1 VRGRKPACRVGFC
14 PPKGARGRGHRP
26 EGPMILSPSLYL
38 KLTLPYYLEAPGM
51 SSSPNTVSESLPT
64 GPWTL
69 YFHAPKEKRWSIDTF
84 KPIAVVNTV
93 DDIMGVFQELD
104 DKLKRGMYF
113 FMRGSVPP
121 LWENY
126 QNIRGGSYSL
136 RGGPDD
142 GVDYY
147 KTYIV
152 GSMLGLAVTN
162 TDDTIVGVSISPKIM
177 NGPNGTSKVGFY
189 VIKIWNKDCGK
200 FAKPTGLRLLH
211 SKLVLPDIVYT
222 PHVDKKM

>member
-1 VRGRKPACRVGFC
+1 
-14 PPKGARGRGHRP
+14 
-26 EGPMILSPSLYL
+26 
-38 KLTLPYYLEAPGM
+38 M
-51 SSSPNTVSESLPT
+51 SSSVSLTDSLPT

-84 KPIAVVNTV
+84 KPIAKINTLN
-93 DDIMGVFQELD
+93 DILGVFQELD

-113 FMRGSVPP
+113 CMLDPIPP

-142 GVDYY
+142 GVEFY

-152 GSMLGLAVTN
+152 GAMMGLAG
-162 TDDTIVGVSISPKIM
+162 TDKADTLVGISISPKIM

-189 VIKIWNKDCGK
+189 VIKIWNKDSCK
-200 FAKPTGLRLLH
+200 FAKPSGLRLLH
-211 SKLVLPDIVYT
+211 PKLVLPDIMYT